1 MQIHFKYCRFI
12 LAVRV
17 VLVISLSVM
26 ATIKLYVNKALID
39 AMQNMVINHN
49 AKGLIMTALLFGIIA
64 FSDVLLSFLSG
75 IIDIKADKAYSNT
88 IEVALISKLKCL
100 EYKQFEDSDTKDVIM
115 RASEQSYQKIKSS
128 LNHIIDITKYS
139 LSLVGVCI
147 ILADVSLWYVLF
159 LVFLMGPIILINYK
173 IGNMWAELYA
183 SQTNEE
189 RELEYYNDLLTNK
202 SVLMELRVFCS
213 LGFIEKKMKEKTEK
227 LLEYKMTL
235 LKKVRLYMFGKGLLC
250 AVWFAITGLSTMRMF
265 LEQNVTLGIFVVTM
279 ESVTTV
285 LAYCEAISTDAQ
297 NLSRDVIQSG
307 FLFDF
312 LQMEEEEKMED
323 SKKNIETDV
332 ETIEFRHVYFSYPK
346 TSKVVLEDVSFVI
359 DRYDKVALVGR
370 NGAGKSTIIKLLCK
384 LYMPTSGQILINN
397 MDINDIPM
405 SVISRMM
412 GIVFQD
418 YFRYDMTIRENVAL
432 GDLQRIGC
440 DDEIMDALCNS
451 GGEEITK
458 EMPLG
463 MDTVLGKLDP
473 DGIDLSGGQWQK
485 VAFARALFS
494 KASFVILDEPTAS
507 LDPVAE
513 SNMYELFSNVMKKHT
528 ALMVSHRLGSSKMA
542 ERILVLDKG
551 KIVEEGSHEELMNA
565 HGMYSKMFNMQAHWY
580 K

>member
-1 MQIHFKYCRFI
+1 MIKKIIHIMQVHFKYCRFI

-235 LKKVRLYMFGKGLLC
+235 LKKCGYICSEK
-250 AVWFAITGLSTMRMF
+250 
-265 LEQNVTLGIFVVTM
+265 
-279 ESVTTV
+279 
-285 LAYCEAISTDAQ
+285 AYYVQYGSQ
-297 NLSRDVIQSG
+297 
-307 FLFDF
+307 
-312 LQMEEEEKMED
+312 
-323 SKKNIETDV
+323 
-332 ETIEFRHVYFSYPK
+332 
-346 TSKVVLEDVSFVI
+346 
-359 DRYDKVALVGR
+359 
-370 NGAGKSTIIKLLCK
+370 
-384 LYMPTSGQILINN
+384 
-397 MDINDIPM
+397 
-405 SVISRMM
+405 
-412 GIVFQD
+412 
-418 YFRYDMTIRENVAL
+418 
-432 GDLQRIGC
+432 
-440 DDEIMDALCNS
+440 
-451 GGEEITK
+451 
-458 EMPLG
+458 
-463 MDTVLGKLDP
+463 
-473 DGIDLSGGQWQK
+473 
-485 VAFARALFS
+485 
-494 KASFVILDEPTAS
+494 S
-507 LDPVAE
+507 LD
-513 SNMYELFSNVMKKHT
+513 
-528 ALMVSHRLGSSKMA
+528 
-542 ERILVLDKG
+542 
-551 KIVEEGSHEELMNA
+551 
-565 HGMYSKMFNMQAHWY
+565 
-580 K
+580 